1 MIIIRSYRR
10 VFDVDHRVRKIGND
24 IRVDEYVP
32 DGIPLLGIA
41 YFFATLLLI
50 YAASHTVFLGTILGV
65 IPWFILYLGIPAAAG
80 YGGVQVRPDGLA
92 AHRFALNWVRY
103 QTQPK
108 RRVNGQ
114 RVPVVGSR
122 SRPRAMVRITRS
134 RCEHCE

>member
-24 IRVDEYVP
+24 LRVDEYVP
-32 DGIPLLGIA
+32 DGIPLLGIT
-41 YFFATLLLI
+41 YFFAALATI
-50 YAASHTVFLGTILGV
+50 YALLHLPIVGPILGLL
-65 IPWFILYLGIPAAAG
+65 PWFILYLAIPMGVG
-80 YGGVQVRPDGLA
+80 YAGVQVRPDGLA

-114 RVPVVGSR
+114 RVPVVGYR
-122 SRPRAMVRITRS
+122 VRPRASVRFTRS

>member
-24 IRVDEYVP
+24 VRVDEYVP
-32 DGIPLLGIA
+32 DGIPLLGIT
-41 YFFATLLLI
+41 YFFATLVTI
-50 YAASHTVFLGTILGV
+50 YALLHLPIIGLILGV
-65 IPWFILYLGIPAAAG
+65 LPWFILYLAIPMGVG
-80 YGGVQVRPDGLA
+80 YAGVQVRPDGLA

-114 RVPVVGSR
+114 RVPVVGYR
-122 SRPRAMVRITRS
+122 MRPRALVRFTRF